1 MCGAVVAAVLCS
13 IGVAIPNA
21 LVRTDTVLCEISNY
35 VVVDNNN
42 KELQI
47 LNMKRESFNI
57 CSEFKNTCI
66 QVVIIMTVL
75 KLGQI
80 SIRNLPIILIM
91 DWLIDRLRDSTSIYN
106 SYSL

>member
-1 MCGAVVAAVLCS
+1 M
-13 IGVAIPNA
+13 
-21 LVRTDTVLCEISNY
+21 Y

-91 DWLIDRLRDSTSIYN
+91 DWLIDRLRNSTTIYI

>member
-1 MCGAVVAAVLCS
+1 MFRV
-13 IGVAIPNA
+13 IG
-21 LVRTDTVLCEISNY
+21 LR
-35 VVVDNNN
+35 
-42 KELQI
+42 I
-47 LNMKRESFNI
+47 L
-57 CSEFKNTCI
+57 CI

-91 DWLIDRLRDSTSIYN
+91 DWLIDRLRNSTTIYI